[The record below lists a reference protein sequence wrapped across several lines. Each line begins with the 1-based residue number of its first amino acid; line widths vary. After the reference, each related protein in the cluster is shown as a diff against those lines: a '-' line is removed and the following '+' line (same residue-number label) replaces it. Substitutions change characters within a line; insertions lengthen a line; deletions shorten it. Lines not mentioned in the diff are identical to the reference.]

1 VTTAFQSSAE
11 AAADVTHSI
20 GVIADISGL
29 ALTADD
35 RDFLSQPEVAGII
48 LFSRNYESPQQLQQ
62 LTAELQRLRPD
73 LLISVDQEGG
83 RVQRFRDGFTR
94 LPPMLMLEQQLKDDP
109 QAACSLASELGWLM
123 ATELLA
129 HGVHLSFAPVLD
141 IERDCS
147 TVIGDRA
154 FGHSAENV
162 LTLATAFV
170 DGMAEAGMAAVGK
183 HFPGHGAVVADSH
196 LELPIDERSKTELD
210 YDIQPFAA
218 LIARQSLAGVMP
230 AHVIYPAVDGDNT
243 AGFSSRWLQHV
254 LRQQLGF
261 GGVIFSDD
269 LSMAG
274 AAAAGNYRARSA
286 RAIAAGCNALLAC
299 NNRDAAVEVVLAVKR
314 AMADNAQLTHLDLS
328 PLIPTAEYMG
338 SALGSESVKRRDGIR
353 EQLALWM

>member
-1 VTTAFQSSAE
+1 MTTAFQPSAE
-11 AAADVTHSI
+11 ATADVTHSI

-29 ALTADD
+29 TLTADD

-62 LTAELQRLRPD
+62 LTAELQQLRPD

-109 QAACSLASELGWLM
+109 QAASSLASELGWLM

-141 IERDCS
+141 IERGCS

-162 LTLATAFV
+162 LTLATAFIS
-170 DGMAEAGMAAVGK
+170 GMAEAGMAAVGK

-196 LELPIDERSKTELD
+196 LELPVDERSKTELD
-210 YDIQPFAA
+210 YDIQPFAD

-243 AGFSSRWLQHV
+243 AGFSPQWLQHV

-261 GGVIFSDD
+261 SGVIFSDD

-274 AAAAGNYRARSA
+274 AAAAGNYRARSV

-328 PLIPTAEYMG
+328 PLIPTVEHMRCAQ
-338 SALGSESVKRRDGIR
+338 GSESVQRRDGIR
-353 EQLALWM
+353 DQLAQWM